1 MFHQRW
7 CNLKFGFWFTIRH
20 PFSRRNICRTTGVGA
35 YAGHVARP
43 KYYENLSWGP
53 HYTETICHPLGIH
66 LKPFTDVSGHKTA
79 QKLSKIKK
87 NGWQNFNNG
96 GIYFFFLS
104 TSWYFFAHFFS
115 RPILGNPFGLPMV
128 IISKAFKKSG
138 LQKQYIE
145 FFYLTKQFVNFLYSC
160 KDYHFYMA

>member
-1 MFHQRW
+1 MERRNFSHLASTNRG
-7 CNLKFGFWFTIRH
+7 CIRR

-35 YAGHVARP
+35 YAGHVACP

-87 NGWQNFNNG
+87 NGWQNFNDG
-96 GIYFFFLS
+96 GIYFFFCQLPGIFLLIFFLDP
-104 TSWYFFAHFFS
+104 SWGTPLGCPWWLWAKRSKNLVCRNSVSNFS
-115 RPILGNPFGLPMV
+115 MWQNNLPI
-128 IISKAFKKSG
+128 
-138 LQKQYIE
+138 
-145 FFYLTKQFVNFLYSC
+145 SC
-160 KDYHFYMA
+160 IGAKITGFS

>member
-1 MFHQRW
+1 MILGCDFIIA
-7 CNLKFGFWFTIRH
+7 LKGFFLAGKLGVMRVVTSQLGFRSAFSIRT
-20 PFSRRNICRTTGVGA
+20 PFFQKEHLQDTGVGA

-87 NGWQNFNNG
+87 NG
-96 GIYFFFLS
+96 
-104 TSWYFFAHFFS
+104 
-115 RPILGNPFGLPMV
+115 
-128 IISKAFKKSG
+128 
-138 LQKQYIE
+138 
-145 FFYLTKQFVNFLYSC
+145 
-160 KDYHFYMA
+160 